1 MTRTTL
7 LQRLTP
13 NLNLKFFVKLSLI
26 ILVVAIAGLAVAQST
41 GSNAVPV
48 PSINIGIGQD
58 GSKEQLNTSLKILAL
73 LTVLSIAPAI
83 LILTTAFTRIV
94 IILGFTRTALG
105 TQNIPPNQVIIGL
118 SLFLT
123 FYIMAPTYNRIY
135 AEAITPYMQA
145 KNAISLDEAVAR
157 AEAPL
162 KDFMLRNTY
171 ESDLQMFQE
180 FRKEKPKTRADIK
193 IMSLIPAFVISELK
207 TAFII
212 GFYIFIPFVV
222 IDLIV
227 ASMLMGM
234 GMMMMPPVVVSLP
247 AKLLIFIL
255 ADGWSVLIR
264 SILSG
269 YVT

>member
-1 MTRTTL
+1 MR
-7 LQRLTP
+7 
-13 NLNLKFFVKLSLI
+13 NLKRFLKVLLCLVGLI
-26 ILVVAIAGLAVAQST
+26 MVTAALAQSSS
-41 GSNAVPV
+41 GQVPI
-48 PSINIGIGQD
+48 PSINIGIGE
-58 GSKEQLNTSLKILAL
+58 GGEKEQLSTSLKILAL
-73 LTVLSIAPAI
+73 LTVLSVAPAI

-123 FYIMAPTYNRIY
+123 FYVMGPTYNRIY
-135 AEAITPYMQA
+135 TEALVPYMQA
-145 KNAISLDEAVAR
+145 ENAISLEEAVDR

-162 KDFMLRNTY
+162 RDFMLRNTY

-180 FRKEKPKTRADIK
+180 FRNETPKTRNDIK

-269 YVT
+269 YA